1 MRSDSSIPANL
12 SPIPLSSALTARWRR
27 LRQAP
32 TTRTPCTH
40 ITARPSTVC
49 WRSKSVPAWRKLPLA
64 IPEPIVYNTNY
75 TMKYPP
81 QAFVLRLRSRAMD
94 ACEPCQA
101 GNRAALSGTTCA
113 ARVPVRSGC
122 LRRVFHGASFC
133 LRSSETGGGGDPQSR
148 TGGGPYVPGPVPQVA
163 PQDL

>member
-1 MRSDSSIPANL
+1 RPAGGVTGAVLRN
-12 SPIPLSSALTARWRR
+12 PTARFTGP
-27 LRQAP
+27 AP
-32 TTRTPCTH
+32 DVPGPGRYRETQE
-40 ITARPSTVC
+40 RP
-49 WRSKSVPAWRKLPLA
+49 WGKFPLA
-64 IPEPIVYNTNY
+64 IQGLIVYNTEY

-133 LRSSETGGGGDPQSR
+133 RER
-148 TGGGPYVPGPVPQVA
+148 PGSGAFPGFFQFT
-163 PQDL
+163 D